1 MSLLEDTGKKERSG
15 EKMRVRRYRGQI
27 PHHLSKK
34 KKTQDEEKV
43 DKRKECLNFSLNN
56 QEI

>member
-1 MSLLEDTGKKERSG
+1 
-15 EKMRVRRYRGQI
+15 MRVRRYRGEKYLI
-27 PHHLSKK
+27 IFLKKKK

-43 DKRKECLNFSLNN
+43 DKRKECVNFSLNN